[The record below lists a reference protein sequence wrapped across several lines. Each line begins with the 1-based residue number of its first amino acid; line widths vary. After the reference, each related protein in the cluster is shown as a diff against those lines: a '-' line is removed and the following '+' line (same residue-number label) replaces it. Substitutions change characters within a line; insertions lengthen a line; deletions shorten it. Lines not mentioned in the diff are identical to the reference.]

1 MPSCHIGAEV
11 PEKQEVA
18 GVLAEP
24 TPTGSSKFT
33 FQLYLLSLTFFFLS
47 LKAYVSSFCPFQ
59 VCCMLKE
66 PRVL

>member
-1 MPSCHIGAEV
+1 MPSCHVGFEV

-18 GVLAEP
+18 SVLAKP
-24 TPTGSSKFT
+24 TPAGSSKFT
-33 FQLYLLSLTFFFLS
+33 FQLYLLSLTFFFLT

-59 VCCMLKE
+59 VFCMLRE